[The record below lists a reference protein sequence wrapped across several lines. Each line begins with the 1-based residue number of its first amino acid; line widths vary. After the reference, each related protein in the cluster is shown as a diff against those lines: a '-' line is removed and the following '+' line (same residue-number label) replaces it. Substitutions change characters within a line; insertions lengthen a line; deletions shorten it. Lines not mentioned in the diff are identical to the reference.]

1 MTEAP
6 VDGTALNDLQSVDRQ
21 WRSSSARARSH
32 SQSCLCVTSSRDGVL
47 DAPRGCFRQRGEARL
62 AGMELT
68 CCGSWGDEIN
78 IRGELQL
85 LEAGQKIG
93 LPGFL
98 RYGLRTLPLA
108 SLPHFQGIL

>member
-1 MTEAP
+1 
-6 VDGTALNDLQSVDRQ
+6 
-21 WRSSSARARSH
+21 
-32 SQSCLCVTSSRDGVL
+32 
-47 DAPRGCFRQRGEARL
+47 
-62 AGMELT
+62 MELT